1 MIEKYSCNVQLCR
14 YETRQIVYNSHV
26 IYTISDPMKWKKIET
41 VVHSNGI
48 SSMLFM
54 PKCFALLKECALT
67 IRKTWYKLYKYDGQ
81 WNHVCT
87 KVTMQSSMFFFGR
100 ICRIFCSPRVKCKTT
115 SNTSTFYWRICCA
128 VPSAK
133 IQHKET
139 SIGRF
144 AQWFLICLHFLKC
157 WVFFHVLLSAPNSF
171 MVCTLYVYAFV
182 CVYVAV
188 DGQHVYVM
196 YNGLML
202 LKWTKEWKIALIFN

>member
-48 SSMLFM
+48 FSMLFM

-87 KVTMQSSMFFFGR
+87 KVTMQSSMFFFWSYMSY
-100 ICRIFCSPRVKCKTT
+100 ILFSKSKMQNNFKHIDLLLTDMLCCTKCK
-115 SNTSTFYWRICCA
+115 N
-128 VPSAK
+128 SA
-133 IQHKET
+133 
-139 SIGRF
+139 
-144 AQWFLICLHFLKC
+144 
-157 WVFFHVLLSAPNSF
+157 
-171 MVCTLYVYAFV
+171 
-182 CVYVAV
+182 
-188 DGQHVYVM
+188 
-196 YNGLML
+196 
-202 LKWTKEWKIALIFN
+202 